1 MSPPESPLTLVAKP
15 PKRSPWPT
23 LSQEAAAKQ
32 ARARLARATD
42 LARVLIEHDVP
53 MRSVIA
59 SARMQRVELLMR
71 MAVGDSVLVDHR
83 TAARLQHETY
93 GIDCGGI
100 KVRVRKETPTNSR
113 VWRLK

>member
-1 MSPPESPLTLVAKP
+1 MSPPELPLTLVAKS
-15 PKRSPWPT
+15 PKRSPWPGVA
-23 LSQEAAAKQ
+23 QAAGP
-32 ARARLARATD
+32 ARAGLARATD
-42 LARVLIEHDVP
+42 LAQVLIEHNVP
-53 MRSVIA
+53 MRAVIA
-59 SARMQRVELLMR
+59 SARIQRVELLMR

-93 GIDCGGI
+93 YSDCGGI